1 MIKFSNL
8 SKETPYAKFKQKY
21 NDALE
26 ANQKNIE
33 AISISS
39 YSKQLNEV
47 NSRFVNLKFV
57 DSKDFIFFSNY
68 SSPKSLDFK
77 EHNQI
82 TALLFWNSINVQI
95 RLKALIKKTTTE
107 FNKSYF
113 INRSLQKNALAISSN
128 QSELIDSFDMVKENY
143 DKSIKLD
150 NLKECPDYWGGYSFT
165 PYYFE
170 FWEGNESRLNRR
182 DIYEVNGLEWNHFI
196 IQP

>member
-8 SKETPYAKFKQKY
+8 NNETPYIKFKQKY

-33 AISISS
+33 AMSISS

-47 NSRFVNLKFV
+47 NSRFVNLKFI

-68 SSPKSLDFK
+68 SSPKSRDFE

-82 TALLFWNSINVQI
+82 TALFFWNSINVQI

-113 INRSLQKNALAISSN
+113 IERSERKNALSISSK
-128 QSELIDSFDMVKENY
+128 QSELIDSFDRVKENY
-143 DKSIKLD
+143 DRSIKLD
-150 NLKECPDYWGGYSFT
+150 NLKECPDYWGGYSFS

-170 FWEGNESRLNRR
+170 FWEGNKYRLNRR
-182 DIYEVNGLEWNHFI
+182 DIYEISGLDWKHFI